1 VDDLQIKELNKK
13 YLRRNRP
20 TDVISFSQIEGNAH
34 PIVHTT
40 CLLGDVVIS
49 LETAKRQARQLSLS
63 LKEELMF
70 LLIHGIL
77 HLLGHDHEG
86 SEKKAKEMHA
96 QEQRLVSKLKAVRL
110 LTR

>member
-1 VDDLQIKELNKK
+1 MDDLQIKELNKK
-13 YLRRNRP
+13 YLRRDSA

-34 PIVHTT
+34 HIVHTT
-40 CLLGDVVIS
+40 YLLGDVVIS
-49 LETAKRQARQLSLS
+49 LETAKRQARQFSLS

-86 SEKKAKEMHA
+86 SQEKAKEMYA
-96 QEQRLVSKLKAVRL
+96 QEQRLVSKLKERKLHAR
-110 LTR
+110 